1 MFTFKRPMK
10 LEFDPVADAMYFE
23 ISNKE
28 IADTKEIE
36 PGIMGDYDADGR
48 LVGIEV
54 LAVSKRDLSGAE
66 TKAA

>member
-1 MFTFKRPMK
+1 MK

-28 IADTKEIE
+28 IAATKEIE
-36 PGIMGDYDADGR
+36 PGIMGDYDTDGH

-54 LAVSKRDLSGAE
+54 LAVSKRDRATATSE
-66 TKAA
+66 AA